1 MAFAKLSSAF
11 LLGRV
16 APQSRRERGILFGSV
31 TLWTVYSVFASAF
44 HCGMPNPWEVSPQSC
59 GNGWPL
65 IIIIILNMAS
75 DVLLTAWIIPI
86 LLPLNMDKARR
97 RSVGILFG
105 SRIIVPLVT
114 IGQVWA
120 AVKAGRSND
129 PTWDG
134 LNLALFNE

>member
-1 MAFAKLSSAF
+1 
-11 LLGRV
+11 
-16 APQSRRERGILFGSV
+16 
-31 TLWTVYSVFASAF
+31 VFASAF
-44 HCGMPNPWEVSPQSC
+44 HCGIPKLEQFSPRSC

-65 IIIIILNMAS
+65 IIIIILNIAS
-75 DVLLTAWIIPI
+75 DILLTAWIFPI
-86 LLPLNMDKARR
+86 LYPLNMDKSRQ

-105 SRIIVPLVT
+105 ARAIVPLVT

-134 LNLALFNE
+134 LELVLFNEYVF